1 MPRCGIIRLEP
12 PKAMDAVVAGILS
25 SFRSI
30 DYGSCL
36 FLPWSLNF
44 FLPYVTPNLNF
55 VPYLAVPSIST
66 LHGVKLDVNRPFHPF
81 EVCNA
86 RPSFS
91 PVLSSILNWA
101 TYVMQT
107 TFVCKLWKFQSGSS
121 DQHLKTMG
129 DGIIL
134 QSGPAFELD
143 NHIFTNPPSHSC
155 APPLG
160 CP

>member
-1 MPRCGIIRLEP
+1 MPRCGIIRLEH
-12 PKAMDAVVAGILS
+12 PKAMDAVVVGILS

-91 PVLSSILNWA
+91 PVPSTILNCQRMLCKPPSYANYGNSNMDHWIKFF
-101 TYVMQT
+101 
-107 TFVCKLWKFQSGSS
+107 FVCNVC
-121 DQHLKTMG
+121 DV
-129 DGIIL
+129 
-134 QSGPAFELD
+134 
-143 NHIFTNPPSHSC
+143 
-155 APPLG
+155 
-160 CP
+160 